1 MFSAIASVLQLI
13 VQPCYDIVG
22 NWWVAILMF
31 TLITKVILMP
41 MALWVQWNSIK
52 MVQIM
57 PAINRL
63 KVKHFGDRETIG
75 EKQNQLNKEQGYHP
89 LLS

>member
-1 MFSAIASVLQLI
+1 MFAAIASVLQLI
-13 VQPCYDIVG
+13 VQPCYDLVG
-22 NWWVAILMF
+22 NWWIAILLF
-31 TLITKVILMP
+31 TLITKAILMP

-63 KVKHFGDRETIG
+63 KVYSGAE
-75 EKQNQLNKEQGYHP
+75 HP
-89 LLS
+89 HAAQKPEAWTQD